1 MAMMLRGMLRSEYMQ
16 VRDLVARMLMLRN
29 SVMEYDRHTDSY
41 FDPFA
46 DLYNVTAP
54 GNAFGKGY

>member
-1 MAMMLRGMLRSEYMQ
+1 VSTCRSEI
-16 VRDLVARMLMLRN
+16 LFARVLMLRN
-29 SVMEYDRHTDSY
+29 SAMEYDRHTDSY